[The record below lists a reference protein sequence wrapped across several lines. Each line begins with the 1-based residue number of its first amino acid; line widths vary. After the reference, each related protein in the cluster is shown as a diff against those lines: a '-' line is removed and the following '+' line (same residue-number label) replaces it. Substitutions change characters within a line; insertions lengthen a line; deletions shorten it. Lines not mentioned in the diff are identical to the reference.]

1 MAKYTVLIEGKMVAG
16 LKSPGVGNTIEMTD
30 LQAEHPLRIGEIE
43 LYKAPKAEPA
53 AVDAPGKAPD
63 PVAKPAV

>member
-16 LKSPGVGNTIEMTD
+16 LKSPGVGETIEMSD

-43 LYKAPKAEPA
+43 VYKTQKAAVPTPA
-53 AVDAPGKAPD
+53 AEAPAPA
-63 PVAKPAV
+63 PALKPAV